1 MRLLLDTHVVIWW
14 SQHARR
20 LTAAT
25 RRLITETDEV
35 FVSAASEWEVSI
47 KVALGK
53 LRVPGPLME
62 VVSSSGFLPL
72 PITFAHA
79 ESVRKLPRLH
89 TDPFDR
95 MLVAQAGVEGLHLV
109 SRDHLLAEY
118 EIDFLPA

>member
-20 LTAAT
+20 LSAAT
-25 RRLITETDEV
+25 RRLIAETDEV

-79 ESVRKLPRLH
+79 EHVRNLPRLH
-89 TDPFDR
+89 SDPFDR

-109 SRDHLLAEY
+109 SRDRLLAEY